1 MYLRVQ
7 ARAASDHS
15 ILTAAA
21 EQLGHELLVR
31 HRTGTAGSYP
41 LVVPLQHGIGFGR
54 IQILRRRTT
63 FKRPQSPVFVHRQH
77 HGGLTTKVNE
87 VKLVVVDGRL
97 CVHMLMLKK
106 IATFGMDITR
116 ARRTITNGSVGA
128 DPGAGAGSAAS
139 KLVAGRTLRTH
150 AGETLWDRALAWGGF
165 AGSRSA

>member
-77 HGGLTTKVNE
+77 HGCLTTKVNE
-87 VKLVVVDGRL
+87 VKLLVAAVVVSEGGVFPRKGL
-97 CVHMLMLKK
+97 VNLR
-106 IATFGMDITR
+106 I
-116 ARRTITNGSVGA
+116 
-128 DPGAGAGSAAS
+128 SASA
-139 KLVAGRTLRTH
+139 
-150 AGETLWDRALAWGGF
+150 ETLYDR
-165 AGSRSA
+165 